1 MTAKLK
7 AASLSDQQHIDEI
20 QCDTKFGSFKSKKP
34 VKKNNFFATKPQKE
48 DKRDPQSLV
57 GIWATRHK
65 ECPNFDGTH
74 KKLVDSEA
82 SYSES
87 FEESLEHADAKR
99 LTQSFNRSMNASFY
113 SNRQQPIAT
122 VSLDEQVDE
131 DINRPKQ
138 APNRTVAETL
148 IEEDY
153 DNDNFEAYQ
162 ASIRLAARQF
172 VHTGLHCQENKDKG
186 ALGSQFPR
194 NQ

>member
-1 MTAKLK
+1 
-7 AASLSDQQHIDEI
+7 
-20 QCDTKFGSFKSKKP
+20 
-34 VKKNNFFATKPQKE
+34 
-48 DKRDPQSLV
+48 
-57 GIWATRHK
+57 
-65 ECPNFDGTH
+65 
-74 KKLVDSEA
+74 
-82 SYSES
+82 
-87 FEESLEHADAKR
+87 
-99 LTQSFNRSMNASFY
+99 MNASFY

-172 VHTGLHCQENKDKG
+172 VHTGLHSQENKDKG